1 MLGSKEKSFLISG
14 GGAGLGWREVVNC
27 PGAV

>member
-1 MLGSKEKSFLISG
+1 MLGSKEKGFLISNSG
-14 GGAGLGWREVVNC
+14 EGLGWREVVNC